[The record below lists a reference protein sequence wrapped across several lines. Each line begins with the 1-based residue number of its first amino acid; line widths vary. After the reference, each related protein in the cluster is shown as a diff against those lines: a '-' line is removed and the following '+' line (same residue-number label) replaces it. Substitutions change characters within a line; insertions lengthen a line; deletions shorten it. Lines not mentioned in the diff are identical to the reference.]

1 MMTMTTNKT
10 TLEQLLTHCIRSNVP
25 ARVVPVVG
33 KSGKM
38 EFYIHADGADS
49 TTLDFQVSNNELK
62 PLERAAGG

>member
-1 MMTMTTNKT
+1 
-10 TLEQLLTHCIRSNVP
+10 
-25 ARVVPVVG
+25 VVG

-49 TTLDFQVSNNELK
+49 TTLDFQVTNNELK